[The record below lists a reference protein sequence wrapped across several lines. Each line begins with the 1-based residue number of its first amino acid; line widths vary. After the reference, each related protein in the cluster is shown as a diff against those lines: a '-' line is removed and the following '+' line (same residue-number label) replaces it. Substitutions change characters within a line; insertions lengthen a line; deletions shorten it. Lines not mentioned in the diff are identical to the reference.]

1 MLIHRREEPDVDVS
15 MHHPRLKNLPMA
27 ILLRSEMRQT
37 ERRRQ
42 FKQYLDGLGDVEKSY
57 CNILQYF
64 SSSNGS
70 NSSIWEMI
78 TPQLRPYDN
87 DQEAK
92 EMVNELRALIR
103 TLLATVRGSDASHCT
118 MADSTHCGAH
128 VEVDDSTR
136 CRENHCRTVPL
147 RTEEAIFIVYLACL
161 EEKARE
167 AMVLQSDIPAT
178 ERSRWQ
184 LLAEAELVRY
194 AIDTC
199 DQISTATVVPSP

>member
-1 MLIHRREEPDVDVS
+1 MDTSIH
-15 MHHPRLKNLPMA
+15 HHPRLKNLPMA

-37 ERRRQ
+37 EYRRK
-42 FKQYLDGLGDVEKSY
+42 FKQYLEGLSDGERTY

-64 SSSNGS
+64 SSN
-70 NSSIWEMI
+70 NASIWNMI

-87 DQEAK
+87 DRDAK
-92 EMVNELRALIR
+92 EMVDELRALMR
-103 TLLATVRGSDASHCT
+103 SLLERVRGSDASHCT
-118 MADSTHCGAH
+118 MGDSTHCGAH

-147 RTEEAIFIVYLACL
+147 RTEEAVFIVYLACL
-161 EEKARE
+161 DVKERE
-167 AMVLQSDIPAT
+167 AMVLQADISAT

-194 AIDTC
+194 AIDTS
-199 DQISTATVVPSP
+199 DQIPTTTAAAVASS